1 MSGGGLPVQVVAAG
15 AGAPGAGADEA
26 AHPVFYLDLASPECY
41 LTAERILPLV
51 PVAVEWMPV
60 HLAPP
65 PLPEAERERI
75 AALAVARGHQAIRWP
90 PPFDAEFANLT
101 ATYAKS
107 IGRVV
112 AFTQAA
118 IRQAYAGG
126 RDLSLQDN
134 VLIAASAC
142 EMHPAAIL
150 KTVPSRAPRR
160 TLEQATQTARERGV
174 ASTPAVWIPDPGGA
188 ATAGRVLHGDSRL
201 EDAAALLA
209 EHAP

>member
-1 MSGGGLPVQVVAAG
+1 MSGALPISVHGAGGPAG
-15 AGAPGAGADEA
+15 AAEPALPA
-26 AHPVFYLDLASPECY
+26 FYLDLASPECY
-41 LTAERILPLV
+41 LACERILPLM
-51 PVAVEWMPV
+51 PVAVEWIPI
-60 HLAPP
+60 HLQPAPP
-65 PLPEAERERI
+65 SDEDREWIARTALERN
-75 AALAVARGHQAIRWP
+75 LQKVRWP